1 MEWWQ
6 AILLGIVQGLT
17 EFLPV
22 SSSGHL
28 MIFKELLGVDAE
40 GFLDFT
46 VTVHLATVL
55 ATLVVFWG
63 AIWQLL
69 KGLFKFKYNDETD
82 YICKILVSLIP
93 VMIVG
98 FFFKDQVDALFSGS
112 LKQVAVGLCITAALL
127 VLSDQIGKRIRAPK
141 AKDTRNG
148 ISYGQAA
155 LVGVAQAFAVVPGVS
170 RSGSTI
176 ATGLLSGVKRDV
188 MAQFSFL
195 MVLIPIIGEQSL
207 DLLKVATGHEA
218 FGGTVGATA
227 LMLGF
232 AAAFVA
238 GFFAK
243 EYPIERRSPAQMF
256 PLLLPKV
263 PGCGIAFPE
272 ASGLGDTLRSAVP
285 LAGSISEPE
294 AGFSGLLGAPAVLE
308 FSSDQTN
315 TWGR

>member
-6 AILLGIVQGLT
+6 AILLGIVKGLT

-46 VTVHLATVL
+46 VTVHFATVL
-55 ATLVVFWG
+55 ATIVVFWG

-98 FFFKDQVDALFSGS
+98 FCFKDQVNALFSGS

-218 FGGTVGATA
+218 LGGTVGATA

-232 AAAFVA
+232 AAAFLA
-238 GFFAK
+238 GFFACTVMIAVVRK
-243 EYPIERRSPAQMF
+243 AKLTWFALYC
-256 PLLLPKV
+256 LLV
-263 PGCGIAFPE
+263 
-272 ASGLGDTLRSAVP
+272 
-285 LAGSISEPE
+285 
-294 AGFSGLLGAPAVLE
+294 AVLI
-308 FSSDQTN
+308 FVLA
-315 TWGR
+315 

>member
-28 MIFKELLGVDAE
+28 VIFKELLGVDGE

-46 VTVHLATVL
+46 VTVHFATVL
-55 ATLVVFWG
+55 ATIVVFWG

-69 KGLFKFKYNDETD
+69 KGFFKFKYNDETD

-112 LKQVAVGLCITAALL
+112 LKQVAVGLCVTAALL
-127 VLSDQIGKRIRAPK
+127 LVSDQVGKRIKAPK

-155 LVGVAQAFAVVPGVS
+155 LVGVAQAVAVIPGVS

-176 ATGLLSGVKRDV
+176 ATGLLSGVKREV

-207 DLLKVATGHEA
+207 DLLKVAMGKET
-218 FGGTVGATA
+218 FGGGVGPMA
-227 LMLGF
+227 LVLGF
-232 AAAFVA
+232 IAAFFAGLFACKVMIAIVRKAKLSWFAVYCLLVA
-238 GFFAK
+238 
-243 EYPIERRSPAQMF
+243 
-256 PLLLPKV
+256 LLIFV
-263 PGCGIAFPE
+263 
-272 ASGLGDTLRSAVP
+272 
-285 LAGSISEPE
+285 LA
-294 AGFSGLLGAPAVLE
+294 
-308 FSSDQTN
+308 
-315 TWGR
+315 

>member
-1 MEWWQ
+1 MDWWQ

-46 VTVHLATVL
+46 VA
-55 ATLVVFWG
+55 
-63 AIWQLL
+63 
-69 KGLFKFKYNDETD
+69 
-82 YICKILVSLIP
+82 LVSLIP

-127 VLSDQIGKRIRAPK
+127 LLSDQIGKRIRAPK

-148 ISYGQAA
+148 ISFGQAA
-155 LVGVAQAFAVVPGVS
+155 IVGVAQAFAVVPGVS

-176 ATGLLSGVKRDV
+176 ATGLLSGVKREV

-207 DLLKVATGHEA
+207 DLLKVALGKEA
-218 FGGTVGATA
+218 FGGSVGAVA
-227 LMLGF
+227 LVLGF
-232 AAAFVA
+232 VAAF
-238 GFFAK
+238 
-243 EYPIERRSPAQMF
+243 
-256 PLLLPKV
+256 
-263 PGCGIAFPE
+263 
-272 ASGLGDTLRSAVP
+272 
-285 LAGSISEPE
+285 LAGLFACKVMVAIVRKAKLSWF
-294 AGFSGLLGAPAVLE
+294 ALYCLLVAILIFVLA
-308 FSSDQTN
+308 
-315 TWGR
+315 